1 MVSEAEVIK
10 IKTLESKKVP
20 LFRALYESA
29 MDAFSKRRFVQ
40 KWNAT
45 PVDIR
50 FRCTNMCN
58 ENCLHCFEC
67 SDARQPARH
76 IPVKEA
82 AFYHN
87 GFGNKFQSVYITGG
101 EWSLI
106 YDVEPHYML
115 KMFDAFDVHKADQY
129 VVQTN
134 CRWIF
139 GPHRDEII
147 DDLCLIQKRLGA
159 AGKIL
164 KIDTSVD
171 RFHSPRSLD
180 GVRELICRVAA
191 DRRFDATKIRIM
203 SCQLDSGMAR
213 KNVLQPEYFEQRG
226 VHLNFQPRDIFQPYF
241 SVCYANNVR
250 IVIHEEGPTMQI
262 GRAAQNKL
270 GYKIFWP
277 TRQCGGLAGERQFME
292 LALREDGM
300 MKWHSFYDWDIMVP
314 YRDVHGACKPASQIK
329 SELIEMAWR
338 RVLRTNVKELAFG
351 LIPIYGIFRARGI
364 DRQIVRSWEEN
375 TKKVVFHLQRPWEI
389 SR

>member
-1 MVSEAEVIK
+1 MDNEAEVIK
-10 IKTLESKKVP
+10 IETAESKKAP
-20 LFRALYESA
+20 LFRTLYDGA
-29 MDAFSKRRFVQ
+29 IDMFSKRRFVQ
-40 KWNAT
+40 KWNAA

-50 FRCTNMCN
+50 FRCTNKCN
-58 ENCLHCFEC
+58 ENCTHCFEC

-76 IPVKEA
+76 VPIKDA

-87 GFGNKFQSVYITGG
+87 GFGNNFQSVYMTGG

-115 KMFDAFDVHKADQY
+115 KMFDAFDVRKSDQY
-129 VVQTN
+129 AVQTN

-139 GPHRDEII
+139 GPHRDEIMG
-147 DDLCLIQKRLGA
+147 DLRRIQKRLGA

-213 KNVLQPEYFEQRG
+213 EKVLQPEYFEPRG
-226 VHLNFQPRDIFQPYF
+226 VHLDFQPHNIFQPFF

-250 IVIHEEGPTMQI
+250 VVIHEEGPTMQI
-262 GRAAQNKL
+262 GRAAQNKF
-270 GYKIFWP
+270 GYKILWP
-277 TRQCGGLAGERQFME
+277 MRQCGGLAGEKQYME

-300 MKWHSFYDWDIMVP
+300 IKWHSFYDWDIMVP
-314 YRDVHGACKPASQIK
+314 YRDARGAYKGASQIK

-338 RVLRTNVKELAFG
+338 RVLGTNIKELAMG
-351 LIPIYGIFRARGI
+351 LIPFYGVFHALRKERQVAR
-364 DRQIVRSWEEN
+364 SYKEN
-375 TKKVVFHLQRPWEI
+375 TKEIVIQLSRPWEMA
-389 SR
+389 R